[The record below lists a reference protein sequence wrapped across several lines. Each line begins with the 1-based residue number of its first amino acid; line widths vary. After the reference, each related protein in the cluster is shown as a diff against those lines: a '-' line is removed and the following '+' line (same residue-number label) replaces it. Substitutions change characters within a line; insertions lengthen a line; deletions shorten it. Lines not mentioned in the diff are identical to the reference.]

1 MANATST
8 SHLVIFESNLVVA
21 KAMIF
26 ERREAFK
33 APEYATVL
41 CCVPKES
48 YGSSSLSFCDTK
60 HPTSC
65 GTFIRVIGRDLMAP
79 VGVMSLTKYEAYLK
93 KEGWSFLTTVKP
105 VRGKEKSKAFNDC
118 HTIVKTFRMLRDKI

>member
-1 MANATST
+1 MTNITPT
-8 SHLVIFESNLVVA
+8 SHLAIFESNLVVA
-21 KAMIF
+21 KVMIF

-48 YGSSSLSFCDTK
+48 YGTSSLSFYDTK

-79 VGVMSLTKYEAYLK
+79 VGTMSLTKYEAYLK
-93 KEGWSFLTTVKP
+93 KEGWEFTMTI
-105 VRGKEKSKAFNDC
+105 KSAKNKTKAEAFSLC
-118 HTIVKTFRMLRDKI
+118 HTMIKALRMMRR